1 MPLALVSAC
10 KPRSWQPSGR
20 AARIPF
26 AKQPGAMG
34 FRWSKQDSSLLRA
47 RAFSSARTTVELRR
61 MLQEYIEK
69 SSSASAAFKQGNIEL
84 DLAAFTDLIDN
95 VAPGMGRQEIK
106 ALFTSMDTSNDNA
119 IQTEEVFCEL
129 TLSILLNRMNA
140 VVNHPLEGSY
150 HCLPC
155 PPFHPDAKQLD
166 AIKVLIKNFDEVVA
180 AQSQPIP
187 PMQLPPLPSKA
198 VSARAQGSLGM
209 FSSLFG
215 GVSKRNGTEK
225 AEEKPKQKSIEFV
238 PTPCAP
244 KGAYLYGG
252 NGCGKTVLLDLFFR
266 SLPEGV
272 SARRLHWQEF
282 LRDAFRAMQGQP
294 PGENI
299 FVAMADSLA
308 NKFRVLLLDDIQ
320 ITHISEAILVKNLFR
335 HLWSRGVCIITTSN
349 YKPHDLYSAGFN
361 REVFV
366 EFPPELEAQCPVID
380 MSGETDYRLMDVSEG
395 GSTFF
400 SPISAQTTVA
410 FDVAFKQVV
419 GPHVEPDTVP
429 IPQEKREIC
438 VPMAGIDVRGAHV
451 ARVTFGDLCGQNM
464 GRADYSALVERYHT
478 IFIEAVPKF
487 KPDLG
492 AEFQR
497 FVLAIDILYG
507 KKVSLFLQSEVPAR
521 NLFSDSSSVTEF
533 NLDLRM
539 AFRRCS
545 SMLAEMQSPKY
556 QHIVWLMRNHML
568 QETAMRL

>member
-1 MPLALVSAC
+1 MPLALDSDW

-47 RAFSSARTTVELRR
+47 RAFSSAGTTVELRR
-61 MLQEYIEK
+61 MLQEYIETGPG
-69 SSSASAAFKQGNIEL
+69 SRFKQGNIEL
-84 DLAAFTDLIDN
+84 DLVAFTDLIDN

-225 AEEKPKQKSIEFV
+225 AEEKPKQKPIEFV

-272 SARRLHWQEF
+272 SARRLHWQE
-282 LRDAFRAMQGQP
+282 
-294 PGENI
+294 
-299 FVAMADSLA
+299 
-308 NKFRVLLLDDIQ
+308 
-320 ITHISEAILVKNLFR
+320 
-335 HLWSRGVCIITTSN
+335 
-349 YKPHDLYSAGFN
+349 
-361 REVFV
+361 
-366 EFPPELEAQCPVID
+366 
-380 MSGETDYRLMDVSEG
+380 
-395 GSTFF
+395 
-400 SPISAQTTVA
+400 
-410 FDVAFKQVV
+410 
-419 GPHVEPDTVP
+419 
-429 IPQEKREIC
+429 
-438 VPMAGIDVRGAHV
+438 
-451 ARVTFGDLCGQNM
+451 NM

-507 KKVSLFLQSEVPAR
+507 KKVSLYLQSEVPAR